1 VGKAIRDYT
10 EAIRLDPTSSSAF
23 VNRAAAWLGKKQWDK
38 AISDCTEAIRLDP
51 KDTDA
56 FHNRALARKEKEDF
70 NEAIKDFDAAIKLNP
85 KACADSF
92 RGRGFCWSKKGEYGK
107 AVSDCDE
114 AIRLDPTFP
123 GAFYNRGVARAAQ
136 KEYDTAIVDFTE
148 AIRLDPKYV
157 HPLAARAF
165 IRAGCPIAKFR
176 DGVKAVEDATKACEL
191 SEWKNPNHLEI
202 LAAAYAETGEFD
214 YKWQKK
220 ALDDS
225 AYEKQ
230 SGEKGRRLLK
240 QYERK
245 EPYREDKN

>member
-1 VGKAIRDYT
+1 MGKAIRDYT

-56 FHNRALARKEKEDF
+56 F
-70 NEAIKDFDAAIKLNP
+70 
-85 KACADSF
+85 
-92 RGRGFCWSKKGEYGK
+92 KKGEYGK